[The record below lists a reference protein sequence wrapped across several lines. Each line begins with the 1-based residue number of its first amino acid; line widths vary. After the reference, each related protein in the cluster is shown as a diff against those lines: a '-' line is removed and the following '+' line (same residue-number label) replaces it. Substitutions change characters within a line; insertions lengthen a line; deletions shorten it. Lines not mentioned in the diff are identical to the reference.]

1 MSTAEAHTSGAA
13 RASDELICHCRQ
25 VPFDVV
31 RRAVRDGGAATLAD
45 VQQQTTACTRCFG
58 CRFEVEGLLREEL
71 GERYVPTAVVKR
83 DVRAEERATLGL
95 RLLSRLREARGR
107 VAAVGPQK
115 MYMPILEGFNGCD
128 VTTRLVLFNLHDER
142 TELGEGVS
150 LRADLTR
157 LDGRRQDV
165 WRTTIPPKSTSI
177 LDVGAMMRDG
187 SLPEGIG
194 VVKLVL
200 DAEVVGS
207 LRPYFHL
214 ISPGGITSTHE
225 KRGPRR
231 PHRVARRS
239 YHWIFPLAPHARRN
253 QAWFFLM
260 NTQTAPIEGARLA
273 LHTDSGHEESVDL
286 PRLELDQGAC
296 IPLHEHFAVVREG
309 TARGSV
315 RLTPSVHVAGWII
328 HRDVEADL
336 WRVQH
341 L

>member
-1 MSTAEAHTSGAA
+1 MSSVELPTIDAA

-25 VPFDVV
+25 VPYAVV
-31 RRAVRDGGAATLAD
+31 RGAVRDGGATTLAD
-45 VQQQTTACTRCFG
+45 VQKQTTACTRCFG

-71 GERYVPTAVVKR
+71 GERYVPAAVVRR
-83 DVRAEERATLGL
+83 DLRAERQATLGL
-95 RLLSRLREARGR
+95 RLHSRVRRAREQ
-107 VAAVGPQK
+107 VAAAGPQK
-115 MYMPILEGFNGCD
+115 MYMPVLEGFNGYD

-142 TELGEGVS
+142 TEPGEAVS
-150 LRADLTR
+150 VRADLTR

-165 WRTTIPPKSTSI
+165 WRTTIPPKNTTI
-177 LDVGAMMRDG
+177 LDVGAMLHAD

-231 PHRVARRS
+231 PHRIAERS
-239 YHWIFPLAPHARRN
+239 YHWIFPLAPNPRRN
-253 QAWFFLM
+253 EAWLFFM
-260 NTQTAPIEGARLA
+260 NTQTAPIQGARLA
-273 LHTDSGHEESVDL
+273 LRTDSGHEQSIAV

-296 IPLHEHFAVVREG
+296 IPLHDHFAPVRDG